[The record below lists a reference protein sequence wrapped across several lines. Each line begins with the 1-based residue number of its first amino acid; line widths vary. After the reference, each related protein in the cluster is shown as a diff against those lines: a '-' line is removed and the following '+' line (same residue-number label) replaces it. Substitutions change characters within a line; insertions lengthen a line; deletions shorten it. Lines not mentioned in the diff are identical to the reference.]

1 MSARVFIHPRYHE
14 GPALGALEAGLQ
26 AAGLDYAKLG
36 VGPADTRGRYEL
48 VRTLGP
54 GKTGGLGLGLVLE
67 RMDGTQ
73 YTHIAGWPAPQGPE
87 AA

>member
-26 AAGLDYAKLG
+26 AAGLDCAKLG

-54 GKTGGLGLGLVLE
+54 GKTGGLVLE
-67 RMDGTQ
+67 HMDGTQ